1 MKNVFLQLYIL
12 IENTLVQPNVR
23 DVHQKDTQKD
33 DILNERQGFYHLD
46 RSS

>member
-12 IENTLVQPNVR
+12 IENTLAQPNVR

-33 DILNERQGFYHLD
+33 DISSERQGFYN
-46 RSS
+46 